1 MEARPR
7 DIPNPKWLA
16 HDNKFRKHWRVRD
29 DFKPWTS
36 RAAFCGTGLQKTPR
50 VLSILD
56 AVAIEKSGGRKL
68 SEAALRK
75 CLQNS
80 FVDVSQ
86 SLVRKTYTNKKG
98 FTRTQTTSTLMYSF
112 DSDSVVL
119 GREMLLLQ
127 GQPRSLQI
135 EGYKDSVLRS
145 LAGEGMAVPCIGL
158 VIWALML
165 TKQFPDQQDDAMF
178 LD

>member
-7 DIPNPKWLA
+7 DILHPKWQT
-16 HDNKFRKHWRVRD
+16 HDSKFRKHWRVPD
-29 DFKPWTS
+29 DFRPWTS
-36 RAAFCGTGLQKTPR
+36 RASFRGSGLQKTPR

-56 AVAIEKSGGRKL
+56 AVAIEKSAGKRL

-75 CLQNS
+75 CLQNN

-86 SLVRKTYTNKKG
+86 SLERKTYTNSKG
-98 FTRTQTTSTLMYSF
+98 LTRTQTTSTLLYSF

-127 GQPRSLQI
+127 GQPKSLQI
-135 EGYKDSVLRS
+135 EGQKDSVLRS
-145 LAGEGMAVPCIGL
+145 LAGEGMAVPCVGL
-158 VIWALML
+158 VVWALML
-165 TKQFPDQQDDAMF
+165 TKQFPDGPDDAMI